1 MYICKKINFMKKLIH
16 YSQKVVFLLFA
27 ILFIEG
33 GNSANAQYP
42 FNFSFFG
49 DSLSTQTVMRSC
61 DDSHFAVYY
70 EDNGAGKVSLIDVVT
85 GDAITIPLED
95 GVHINDMC
103 ILKDTVFLCGY
114 RHVSTYKLGC
124 IVAIGISDFYSSSA
138 TITYYQPSYWMDLN
152 LKRIAGF
159 EYTISGMTRTFAK
172 LMVVVDYYYNCNG
185 DNVPP
190 GFGFWNCLSIDETAS
205 GICTTDVV
213 MEVSYPFSTFS
224 TGPSTVQT
232 IMRFVDTKNHTEK
245 FHDVVVT
252 EDYVAFVGLDRDAG
266 NSIALHVCSKGSNIL
281 KNISSTPIDFEY
293 CYLYPLGSNNGNPF
307 YRAYSIGGNKIA
319 VVTQDEKNL
328 TSNNIVIRVIDLTT
342 KDMIISQELNCYSHP
357 TLIDATYLPETQ
369 KMVLY
374 FIGMLP
380 SGYYGYI
387 FCQADPFSS
396 SSTYYQPGIA
406 ERVFE
411 LKYSSLDAM
420 SGRNFVSSGGGFH
433 LFVNAS
439 NVMSG
444 LNCYDMDYFRLS
456 KKASLSHTLVVNS
469 YCSESPHVSI
479 WQITVSPTTTT
490 LSSRCVEY

>member
-1 MYICKKINFMKKLIH
+1 MKKLIH

-85 GDAITIPLED
+85 GNAITIPLED

-172 LMVVVDYYYNCNG
+172 LMVVADYYYNCNG
-185 DNVPP
+185 DNVPD
-190 GFGFWNCLSIDETAS
+190 GVDFSTCTSTDHTAS

-266 NSIALHVCSKGSNIL
+266 DSIALHVCSKGSNIL

-307 YRAYSIGGNKIA
+307 YRAYSIGGNMIA
-319 VVTQDEKNL
+319 VVTQDEAGYP
-328 TSNNIVIRVIDLTT
+328 SNYIIIRTFDLTT
-342 KDMIISQELNCYSHP
+342 KTMINSQELVCNSHP
-357 TLIDATYLPETQ
+357 FLHDATYLPSTQ
-369 KMVLY
+369 KMVVHFCRNLS
-374 FIGMLP
+374 
-380 SGYYGYI
+380 SGSFGCI
-387 FCQADPFSS
+387 FCQADPFT
-396 SSTYYQPGIA
+396 SSTSYYQPGVV
-406 ERVFE
+406 ERVFGY
-411 LKYSSLDAM
+411 KYASLDALP
-420 SGRNFVSSGGGFH
+420 GPYYVATCGGAHVLVDAGI
-433 LFVNAS
+433 VT
-439 NVMSG
+439 SG
-444 LNCYDMDYFRLS
+444 LGCYDVDNILIKGLQNLS
-456 KKASLSHTLVVNS
+456 QTMNVGS
-469 YCSESPHVSI
+469 YCQTSPHVSI
-479 WQITVSPTTTT
+479 WQVSVNP
-490 LSSRCVEY
+490 SSSPLTFFCIDK